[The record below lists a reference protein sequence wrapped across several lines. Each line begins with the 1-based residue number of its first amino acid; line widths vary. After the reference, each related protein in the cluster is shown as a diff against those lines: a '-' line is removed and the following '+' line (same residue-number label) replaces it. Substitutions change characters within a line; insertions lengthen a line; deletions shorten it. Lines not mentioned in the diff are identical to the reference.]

1 LTGTASPIAVQVTI
15 YNPLFL
21 RENTPSIIVSALN
34 WDAFNA
40 TSPISKFLIK
50 KSQKFNA
57 KNGITLV
64 ETPFPQI
71 IEWMAVRR
79 SKRNVS
85 VCFYRKCKYPIDSRK
100 KMTPQSGSYSEG
112 CFGLAWQ
119 NIKMMRPS
127 SQ

>member
-1 LTGTASPIAVQVTI
+1 LQDKLYISTDFLKSWSFHRYIFTGIQV
-15 YNPLFL
+15 
-21 RENTPSIIVSALN
+21 N